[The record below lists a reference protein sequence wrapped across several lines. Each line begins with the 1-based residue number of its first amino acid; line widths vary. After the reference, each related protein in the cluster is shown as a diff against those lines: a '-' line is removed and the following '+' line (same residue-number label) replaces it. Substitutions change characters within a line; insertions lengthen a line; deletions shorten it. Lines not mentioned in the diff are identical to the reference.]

1 MNESDAVNVDKK
13 KLMFFFKKYQKD
25 AEHVVNDKEKIKDII
40 KKSKSIIHK
49 LEKAP
54 FIGAVIG
61 DYIDMIDM
69 LIAYVKGEYKKLP
82 IPTLISIVAM
92 LLYTLSP
99 IDLVP
104 DAIPVIGFADDAAL
118 IEIVSRMLIGQD
130 LAKFR
135 KFRLNKELV
144 ILQEWIEKFLGKGS
158 FEDRFLQA
166 IVVNEKGMVKAF
178 ISYEDDDSNPIIC
191 NLYEENAQ
199 IEEYS
204 SFEISR
210 EFVDTFR
217 SMFLKCNLK
226 VNKSHNF
233 QILEEDAFENIE
245 LRYVITES
253 YM

>member
-1 MNESDAVNVDKK
+1 
-13 KLMFFFKKYQKD
+13 
-25 AEHVVNDKEKIKDII
+25 
-40 KKSKSIIHK
+40 
-49 LEKAP
+49 
-54 FIGAVIG
+54 
-61 DYIDMIDM
+61 MIDM

-99 IDLVP
+99 IDLIP

-130 LAKFR
+130 LVKFR